1 MSSEPWQIRMYKQRE
16 EAHAAQE
23 RSLAAAV
30 VTAARTSWYE
40 KANRALPN
48 VKDVERAADV
58 IEADLATFAAQL
70 AAARRERLRELYAA
84 EKKGWQAELAAKGLA
99 IEISRD

>member
-1 MSSEPWQIRMYKQRE
+1 
-16 EAHAAQE
+16 
-23 RSLAAAV
+23 

-48 VKDVERAADV
+48 PKDLERAADV
-58 IEADLATFAAQL
+58 IQADLATFAAQL

-84 EKKGWQAELAAKGLA
+84 EKAGWQAELAAKGLA